1 MYARRKWDKTHKHR
15 LGNSFISMI
24 FYILR
29 NYYGYEE
36 PYKDKTHWDSLTS
49 DYLELD
55 NDMFP
60 EVKWS
65 DKEPTRVKLVIDK

>member
-1 MYARRKWDKTHKHR
+1 MDEIWLAMKKEMWLVRDEEGT
-15 LGNSFISMI
+15 LC
-24 FYILR
+24 L
-29 NYYGYEE
+29 YYGYEE
-36 PYKDKTHWDSLTS
+36 PYKDKTHWISLTC
-49 DYLELD
+49 DWLELD

>member
-1 MYARRKWDKTHKHR
+1 
-15 LGNSFISMI
+15 MI

>member
-1 MYARRKWDKTHKHR
+1 MEEMWLARDEDGM
-15 LGNSFISMI
+15 LC
-24 FYILR
+24 L
-29 NYYGYEE
+29 YYGYEE
-36 PYKDKTHWDSLTS
+36 PYKDKTHQDSLTC

-65 DKEPTRVKLVIDK
+65 DKEPTKVKLIIDK